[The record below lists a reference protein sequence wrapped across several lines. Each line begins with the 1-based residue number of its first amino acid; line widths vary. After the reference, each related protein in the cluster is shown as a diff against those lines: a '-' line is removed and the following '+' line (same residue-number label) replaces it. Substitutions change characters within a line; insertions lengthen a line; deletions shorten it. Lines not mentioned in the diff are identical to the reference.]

1 MDFSAI
7 INALLEIAT
16 KITALTGEFE
26 ASAIINVIKS
36 ILEKL
41 DLNAIFTA
49 ITSLFAK

>member
-7 INALLEIAT
+7 INSLLEIAS
-16 KITALTGEFE
+16 KITAFTGEFE
-26 ASAIINVIKS
+26 ASGIINIVKS

-41 DLNAIFTA
+41 DLNAIFAA